1 MKSKMLILFV
11 ALLLTSAIV
20 FAQKTPVFQLGIK
33 GGANITKIDGKNFK
47 DEFKYGYTLGGFAV
61 IKLSEKF
68 QVQPEV
74 LFNQFNSRSDSNF
87 NSIYARENLKDVK
100 LNYLSIPILL
110 NYSPVK
116 FFTLQAG
123 PQFGFLLNKND
134 NLLENGKNAFNN
146 GDLSMVGG
154 VQLNIA
160 NFKIGGRYFV
170 GLNDIGDIDNR
181 EKWNNQGFQLTLG
194 LRIL

>member
-11 ALLLTSAIV
+11 ALLSTSAIV

>member
-11 ALLLTSAIV
+11 ALISTSAVV
-20 FAQKTPVFQLGIK
+20 FAQKTPFFQLGIK
-33 GGANITKIDGKNFK
+33 GGANITKIEGKNFK
-47 DEFKYGYTLGGFAV
+47 DEFKYGYSLGGFAA
-61 IKLSEKF
+61 IKVGEKW

-87 NSIYARENLKDVK
+87 NSVYATENLKNVK

-110 NYSPVK
+110 NYSPAK
-116 FFTLQAG
+116 FVTLQAG
-123 PQFGFLLNKND
+123 PQFGFLLNKQD
-134 NLLENGKNAFNN
+134 NLLENGKNAFND
-146 GDLSMVGG
+146 GDFSMVGG

-160 NFKIGGRYFV
+160 NFKLSGRYFV

-181 EKWNNQGFQLTLG
+181 EKWNNQGFQLSVG